1 MKELQQEMYDLFV
14 SGLTLDEIAADF
26 GVSVDDVYQTIR
38 WFKNM

>member
-14 SGLTLDEIAADF
+14 SGLTLDEIAKAF
-26 GVSVDDVYQTIR
+26 GLDVEDVYQSIR